1 MSPTISPTVSRIGD
15 EAPRDVNTAL
25 IRHLL
30 EVDETAPVLLLRALS
45 DTATLIAPFG
55 QNPGSGKVF
64 EGHMLTAMECLARFP
79 PAEKQPD
86 VFIELFD
93 GISSSERSRQMK
105 SWDDHHRASQWPFP
119 ESEHRWG
126 PLLAAISALEMGAER
141 VVIHLAATHLTS
153 RDAIQARK
161 SLLERRVIAG
171 VASVRLPLSTPAAER
186 DCYLVVARGGEIVS
200 FFEMPKDPLAHQ
212 GQALREI
219 ARVHHRD
226 LLQSPDAGLSPFDA
240 KVAQERSGGRETLG
254 DIAMVLSSAGS
265 AIRRSGGLSDDD
277 TLSMRYISIVD
288 FDHGAL
294 KPNGKY
300 FTADDSFDTAK
311 HQLAA
316 GDILIAR
323 NATAGGIQ
331 IVTYDPADQE
341 KPLIASENVLVLRLK
356 KRVFHP
362 YALYLYLAF
371 GRGSALLADCRAG
384 TALGSISPKRLLDI
398 PAPIVTAED
407 DKRVRELYWNYLE
420 MISDY
425 EEMLDRFSLH
435 ERDAR
440 MTAQSIDLHADTLP
454 AL

>member
-1 MSPTISPTVSRIGD
+1 MSSTISQTASHIAD
-15 EAPRDVNTAL
+15 TAPSGANAAL

-30 EVDETAPVLLLRALS
+30 RVDEAAPVLLIRALS

-55 QNPGSGKVF
+55 QSTESGKVF

-79 PAEKQPD
+79 LAEKQPN

-93 GISSSERSRQMK
+93 GISSSERAGQMK
-105 SWDDHHRASQWPFP
+105 TWDDCHHVSQWPFP
-119 ESEHRWG
+119 EAKDHWG

-141 VVIHLAATHLTS
+141 TVIHLAATHLTS
-153 RDAIQARK
+153 RDAIQARR
-161 SLLERRVIAG
+161 SLLERHIIAC
-171 VASVRLPLSTPAAER
+171 VVSVRLPLSTPAVER
-186 DCYLVVARGGEIVS
+186 DCYLVVAQGTERVS
-200 FFEMPKDPLAHQ
+200 FYETPKGSLAHH
-212 GQALREI
+212 GQTIREI
-219 ARVHHRD
+219 ACVRHCE
-226 LLQSPDAGLSPFDA
+226 LLRSPEAGLSPFDA
-240 KVAQERSGGRETLG
+240 KVAQERIGGRETLG

-277 TLSMRYISIVD
+277 TLPMRYISIVD
-288 FDHGAL
+288 FDHGTL
-294 KPNGKY
+294 KPSGKY
-300 FTADDSFDTAK
+300 FAADNSFDAAK
-311 HQLAA
+311 YQLAA

-323 NATAGGIQ
+323 NATAGGMQ
-331 IVTYDPADQE
+331 IVTYDPADQA

-356 KRVFHP
+356 RRTFHP

-371 GRGSALLADCRAG
+371 GKGGAFLADCRAG

-407 DKRVRELYWNYLE
+407 DKQVRKLYWNYLE

-425 EEMLDRFSLH
+425 KEMLGRFSLH

-440 MTAQSIDLHADTLP
+440 MTAQAIDLHAGTP
-454 AL
+454 PTP

>member
-1 MSPTISPTVSRIGD
+1 MSPTFSPAASRID
-15 EAPRDVNTAL
+15 DAVPCAVNTAL

-126 PLLAAISALEMGAER
+126 PLLVAISALEMGAER

-153 RDAIQARK
+153 RDAIQARR
-161 SLLERRVIAG
+161 SLLERRIIAG

-186 DCYLVVARGGEIVS
+186 DCYLVVARDNEMVS
-200 FFEMPKDPLAHQ
+200 FCETPKDRLGHQ
-212 GQALREI
+212 GQTLREI
-219 ARVHHRD
+219 ARVRHRD
-226 LLQSPDAGLSPFDA
+226 LLQSPDAGLSLFDA
-240 KVAQERSGGRETLG
+240 KVAQERSDGRETLG

-265 AIRRSGGLSDDD
+265 AIRRSSGLSDND
-277 TLSMRYISIVD
+277 TLPMRYISIVD
-288 FDHGAL
+288 FDHGTL

-311 HQLAA
+311 YQLAA

-331 IVTYDPADQE
+331 IVTSDPADQE

-398 PAPIVTAED
+398 PTPIVTAED
-407 DKRVRELYWNYLE
+407 DKRVRKLYWNYLE

-425 EEMLDRFSLH
+425 EEMLDRFSFH
-435 ERDAR
+435 EREAR
-440 MTAQSIDLHADTLP
+440 MTAQAIDLHASTLP
-454 AL
+454 TL

>member
-1 MSPTISPTVSRIGD
+1 MPPTISPAISRIDD
-15 EAPRDVNTAL
+15 EVPRDVNAAL

-55 QNPGSGKVF
+55 QDPESGKVF
-64 EGHMLTAMECLARFP
+64 EEHMLTAMECLARFP
-79 PAEKQPD
+79 PTEKQPN

-105 SWDDHHRASQWPFP
+105 SWDDRHHASQWPFP
-119 ESEHRWG
+119 EAEHHWG
-126 PLLAAISALEMGAER
+126 PLLAAISALEMRAER
-141 VVIHLAATHLTS
+141 VVIHLSATHLTS

-171 VASVRLPLSTPAAER
+171 VTSVRLPLSTPAAER
-186 DCYLVVARGGEIVS
+186 DCYLVVARDSEMVS
-200 FFEMPKDPLAHQ
+200 FCETPKDPLAHQ
-212 GQALREI
+212 EQAPREI
-219 ARVHHRD
+219 ARVRNRD
-226 LLQSPDAGLSPFDA
+226 LLQSRDAGLSLFDA

-254 DIAMVLSSAGS
+254 DIAMVLRSAGS
-265 AIRRSGGLSDDD
+265 AIRRSGGLSDDG
-277 TLSMRYISIVD
+277 TLPMRYISIVD
-288 FDHGAL
+288 FDHGTL

-311 HQLAA
+311 YQLAA

-323 NATAGGIQ
+323 NATAGGMQ

-356 KRVFHP
+356 KRIFHP
-362 YALYLYLAF
+362 YALYLYLTF
-371 GRGSALLADCRAG
+371 GKGSALLADCRAG

-407 DKRVRELYWNYLE
+407 DRRVRKLYWNYLE
-420 MISDY
+420 MIGDY
-425 EEMLDRFSLH
+425 EEMLGRFSLH

-440 MTAQSIDLHADTLP
+440 MTAQSIDLHAGTLP
-454 AL
+454 TL

>member
-1 MSPTISPTVSRIGD
+1 MSPTFSPAASRID
-15 EAPRDVNTAL
+15 DAVPCAVDTTL

-30 EVDETAPVLLLRALS
+30 KVDGTAPVLLLRALS
-45 DTATLIAPFG
+45 DTATLITSLG
-55 QNPGSGKVF
+55 QNPGSSKAF

-79 PAEKQPD
+79 PAEKQPN

-93 GISSSERSRQMK
+93 DLSSSERSRQMK
-105 SWDDHHRASQWPFP
+105 SWDDRHRASQWPFP
-119 ESEHRWG
+119 ESEHHWG

-153 RDAIQARK
+153 RDAIQARR
-161 SLLERRVIAG
+161 SLLERRIIAG

-186 DCYLVVARGGEIVS
+186 DCYLVVARDNEMVS
-200 FFEMPKDPLAHQ
+200 FCETPKDRLGHQ

-226 LLQSPDAGLSPFDA
+226 LLQSPDAGLSLFDA
-240 KVAQERSGGRETLG
+240 KVAQERSDGRETLG

-265 AIRRSGGLSDDD
+265 AIRRSSGLSDDD
-277 TLSMRYISIVD
+277 TLPMRYISIVD
-288 FDHGAL
+288 FDHGTL

-311 HQLAA
+311 YQLAA

-331 IVTYDPADQE
+331 IVTSDPADQE

-398 PAPIVTAED
+398 PTPIVTAED
-407 DKRVRELYWNYLE
+407 DKRVRKLYWNYLE

-425 EEMLDRFSLH
+425 EEMLDRFSFH
-435 ERDAR
+435 EREAR
-440 MTAQSIDLHADTLP
+440 MTAQAIDLHASTLP
-454 AL
+454 TL

>member
-1 MSPTISPTVSRIGD
+1 MI
-15 EAPRDVNTAL
+15 
-25 IRHLL
+25 
-30 EVDETAPVLLLRALS
+30 LRS
-45 DTATLIAPFG
+45 SKTSKS
-55 QNPGSGKVF
+55 SG
-64 EGHMLTAMECLARFP
+64 AR
-79 PAEKQPD
+79 A
-86 VFIELFD
+86 
-93 GISSSERSRQMK
+93 
-105 SWDDHHRASQWPFP
+105 
-119 ESEHRWG
+119 
-126 PLLAAISALEMGAER
+126 
-141 VVIHLAATHLTS
+141 
-153 RDAIQARK
+153 
-161 SLLERRVIAG
+161 
-171 VASVRLPLSTPAAER
+171 PLS
-186 DCYLVVARGGEIVS
+186 
-200 FFEMPKDPLAHQ
+200 
-212 GQALREI
+212 
-219 ARVHHRD
+219 
-226 LLQSPDAGLSPFDA
+226 
-240 KVAQERSGGRETLG
+240 
-254 DIAMVLSSAGS
+254 
-265 AIRRSGGLSDDD
+265 
-277 TLSMRYISIVD
+277 
-288 FDHGAL
+288 GAL

-384 TALGSISPKRLLDI
+384 TALGSISPRRLLDI

-420 MISDY
+420 MIDDY

-440 MTAQSIDLHADTLP
+440 MTAQAIDLRASTLP
-454 AL
+454 TP